1 MIELIKCGMNNCYLL
16 SQGDSAIL
24 IDTATAASKKK
35 ILRACRGR
43 NVRLIVLTHGHSDHA
58 GSAAWLSRE
67 LGVPIAMH
75 PADVPLLTD
84 MLAEP
89 LESPAWT
96 GKILIGFMKFSK
108 GKLNKSEPFEVA
120 VKLRDGFSLAPYG
133 IDAKVIELP
142 GHTRG
147 SIGVVSGDGLV
158 AGDALTNLFP
168 PAGKAALWS
177 DEAAMEASA
186 AKAGAL
192 GDMTV
197 WFGHGKPAKNRV
209 W

>member
-1 MIELIKCGMNNCYLL
+1 MIERIKCGMNNCYLL
-16 SQGDSAIL
+16 SQGDNTIL
-24 IDTATAASKKK
+24 VDTGTKADRKK

-43 NVRLIVLTHGHSDHA
+43 NVRLIALTHGHCDHA
-58 GSAAWLSRE
+58 GNAARLSRE
-67 LGVPIAMH
+67 LGAPIAMH
-75 PADVPLLTD
+75 PADLPLLRDT
-84 MLAEP
+84 LAEP
-89 LESPAWT
+89 LQSPGWT
-96 GKILIGFMKFSK
+96 GKIMIRFIRLTKSRVSR
-108 GKLNKSEPFEVA
+108 SEPFDIA
-120 VKLRDGFSLAPYG
+120 VELREGLTLAEYG
-133 IDAKVIELP
+133 VDARIIELP

-147 SIGVVSGDGLV
+147 SVGVVTGDGLI

-192 GDMTV
+192 GDVMV
-197 WFGHGKPAKNRV
+197 WFGHGGPARNRA